1 MHCTRNDAGA
11 IVIFEFSRNIVV
23 TTLQTLKD
31 DEMTTENT
39 LELDNF
45 FVTIQ
50 NPYPVYMYLRENEP
64 VHWNPMFNC
73 FMLTR
78 YDDVNLVFSDYRR
91 FSSDIWSNAPEIL
104 GFTGEDE
111 SSQYLKQI
119 IPFLAYNLQG
129 MDPPNH
135 TRQRT
140 LMMKTFTPRMI
151 EAFRPTVQ
159 KLVDELIDQRLA
171 EGSMDIVADLAY
183 PLPSNVILDLLGI
196 PRSGRPYIKASS
208 EAINEFVATI
218 LFTGP
223 QVWPRLAGVF
233 AEVTAYLK
241 GLIAE
246 RRKRHGE
253 DLLSKMVQAEENGD
267 MLSEDEIVIATNF
280 LLFAGHETT
289 ANLIAS
295 GLYYLMQNPEQM
307 AQLRADPSKIPAA
320 VEELLRYVSPVHT
333 LGRRTLQEATIRG
346 VSIPKDSS
354 IYLLIG
360 AANRDPEKFPDPEK
374 LDINR
379 PAVRSLGFGYGIH
392 FCIGATL
399 ARIESQVAFDTII
412 RRLPDLKMT
421 VETPEFRPNYSLR
434 GLKALPVVFG

>member
-1 MHCTRNDAGA
+1 M
-11 IVIFEFSRNIVV
+11 
-23 TTLQTLKD
+23 
-31 DEMTTENT
+31 MTTDNT

-45 FVTIQ
+45 FMTIQ
-50 NPYPVYMYLRENEP
+50 NPYPVYTYLRENEP
-64 VHWNPMFNC
+64 VHWNQMFNC

-78 YDDVNLVFSDYRR
+78 YDDVNQTFSDYRR
-91 FSSDIWSNAPEIL
+91 FSSDIWSAAPEFL
-104 GFTGEDE
+104 GYTGEDE
-111 SSQYLKQI
+111 SSHYLRQI

-129 MDPPNH
+129 MDPPGH
-135 TRQRT
+135 TRQRN
-140 LMMKTFTPRMI
+140 LMMKTFSPRMI

-159 KLVDELIDQRLA
+159 KLVDELIDQKLPD
-171 EGSMDIVADLAY
+171 GSMDIVADLAY

-196 PRSGRPYIKASS
+196 PRSGRPYIKASA

-218 LFTGP
+218 LFSGP

-241 GLIAE
+241 SLIAE
-246 RRKRHGE
+246 RREHPGS
-253 DLLSKMVQAEENGD
+253 DLLTDMVQAEENGD

-289 ANLIAS
+289 ANLIAV
-295 GLYYLMQNPEQM
+295 GLYYLLQNPEQM
-307 AQLRADPSKIPAA
+307 AQLRADPSKIPLA

-333 LGRRTLQEATIRG
+333 LARRTMQEVTIRG
-346 VSIPKDSS
+346 ITIPQDTS
-354 IYLLIG
+354 IYLLVG

-379 PAVRSLGFGYGIH
+379 PPVRSLGFGYGIH

-399 ARIESQVAFDTII
+399 ARMESQVTFETII
-412 RRLPDLKMT
+412 KRLPDLKMSI
-421 VETPEFRPNYSLR
+421 ETPEFRPNYSLR
-434 GLKALPVVFG
+434 GLKALPVEFY

>member
-1 MHCTRNDAGA
+1 
-11 IVIFEFSRNIVV
+11 
-23 TTLQTLKD
+23 
-31 DEMTTENT
+31 MTDENT

-45 FVTIQ
+45 FATIQ
-50 NPYPVYMYLRENEP
+50 NPYPAYTYLRENEP
-64 VHWNPMFNC
+64 VRWNPMFNC

-78 YDDVNLVFSDYRR
+78 YDDVNQVFSDHRR
-91 FSSDIWSNAPEIL
+91 FASDIWSEVPERL
-104 GFTGEDE
+104 SATGDDE
-111 SSQYLKQI
+111 NSQYLRQI
-119 IPFLAYNLQG
+119 IPFMANNLQG
-129 MDPPNH
+129 MDPPGH

-140 LMMKTFTPRMI
+140 LMMKTFTPRML
-151 EAFRPTVQ
+151 ESFRPTIQ

-171 EGSMDIVADLAY
+171 AGRMDIVADLAY

-196 PRSGRPYIKASS
+196 PRSGRAYIKASA
-208 EAINEFVATI
+208 EAINEFVATL
-218 LFTGP
+218 LFYGS

-241 GLIAE
+241 SLIAE
-246 RRKRHGE
+246 RRKHPTE

-289 ANLIAS
+289 ANLLAV
-295 GLYYLMQNPEQM
+295 GLYYLMQNPAQM

-333 LGRRTLQEATIRG
+333 LARRVLQDVTIRG
-346 VSIPKDSS
+346 TTIPEGSS

-379 PAVRSLGFGYGIH
+379 PPTRSLGFGYGIH
-392 FCIGATL
+392 YCIGAAL
-399 ARIESQVAFDTII
+399 ARLESQVALDTII
-412 RRLPDLKMT
+412 RRLPHLKMT
-421 VETPEFRPNYSLR
+421 GETAEFRPNYSLR
-434 GLKALPVVFG
+434 GLTALPVEFGQATT